1 MPNPNGG
8 LITETNAQY
17 YSGQQGFIGGAA
29 TTSFVCNFNT
39 DLANAVV
46 GASNANYT
54 VTVNGGAPGAFT
66 MTNNTITFGAAPPAN
81 SIILVTLSVNAL
93 RSNYGGYQ
101 YTSLN
106 DIINNFMVAYVGAG
120 KLIPSVKRTDIIF
133 HAKRGM
139 QEFSYDTLKSIKSQE
154 LTMSPSLTAVIPQDY
169 VNYVRLSWIDNL
181 GVKRVI
187 YPNNNLTI
195 NPAEALLQDDKGLPI
210 QDNFGENVETDPPE
224 TVQRWR
230 KANGSSL
237 SGTFNNTQLNQ
248 GFDYWGTGSLGGVNG
263 QRYGSDPQLTQTN
276 GWFGI
281 DEVRG
286 VFTFSSNLK
295 GVMITIEYI
304 SDGLA
309 YDLDTRV
316 PKMIEDAMYSHISH
330 AIIASRINQ
339 PEYVVNRLKRER
351 SAKLRNAKIRLSNI
365 KLGEIVQ
372 VMRGKSKWIKS

>member
-17 YSGQQGFIGGAA
+17 YSGQQGFIGDGV
-29 TTSFVCNFNT
+29 TLSFVCNFNT
-39 DLANAVV
+39 DLANAVA

-54 VTVNGGAPGAFT
+54 VTVNGLAPGTFT
-66 MTNNTITFGAAPPAN
+66 MANNIITFNVAPAN
-81 SIILVTLSVNAL
+81 LAVILITLSTNAL

-120 KLIPSVKRTDIIF
+120 KLILSAKRTDIIF

-154 LTMSPSLTAVIPQDY
+154 LTMSPSLTAIIPQDY

-181 GVKRVI
+181 GVKRII

-195 NPAEALLQDDKGLPI
+195 NPAQALEQNNKGIPVQDG
-210 QDNFGENVETDPPE
+210 FGENIETDPPE

-230 KANGSSL
+230 QANASII
-237 SGTFNNTQLNQ
+237 SGTFSNTQLNQ
-248 GFDYWGTGSLGGVNG
+248 GFDFDRDYWGDSFWGGVNG
-263 QRYGSDPQLTQTN
+263 QRYGNDPQLTQRN
-276 GWFGI
+276 GWFG
-281 DEVRG
+281 G

-295 GVMITIEYI
+295 DVMITIEYI

-339 PEYVVNRLKRER
+339 PEYVVNRLRRER